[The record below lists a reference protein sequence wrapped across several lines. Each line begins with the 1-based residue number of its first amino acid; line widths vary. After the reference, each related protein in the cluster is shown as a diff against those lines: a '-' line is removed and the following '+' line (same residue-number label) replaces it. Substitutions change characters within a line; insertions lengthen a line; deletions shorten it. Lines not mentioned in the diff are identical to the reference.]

1 MTPLE
6 LFTSQIRNVG
16 ERPAIGLHSYR
27 TDIEAQGTGVDHR
40 FDLPIHHHLAGD
52 LVTRRQGAPVA

>member
-6 LFTSQIRNVG
+6 LFTNQIHNVG

-27 TDIEAQGTGVDHR
+27 TDIEAHGTGVDHR

-52 LVTRRQGAPVA
+52 LSTSHS